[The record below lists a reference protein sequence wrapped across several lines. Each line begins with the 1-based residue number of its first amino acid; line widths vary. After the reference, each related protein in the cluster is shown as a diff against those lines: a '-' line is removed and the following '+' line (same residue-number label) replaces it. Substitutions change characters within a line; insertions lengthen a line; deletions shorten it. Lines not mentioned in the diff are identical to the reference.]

1 MQIQI
6 QYIYSILNQIAPF
19 ENQESWD
26 NSGLLIGN
34 AEDSVSGILITLDI
48 TQRAIEKAY
57 QNNCNL
63 IISHHPVIFSALK
76 KLDSYS
82 MPYQLIKHNI
92 SAICCHTN
100 LDIAILNDLLAN
112 KLCSVLDAESEILPL
127 MPNGLGRIIQL
138 KPFLKIDNK
147 IDNIAKQVKK
157 ALGCEV
163 VRYSAN
169 GRNFIHKIGIC
180 SGSGASL
187 LEDIVGTCDCLLTGD
202 VKHDRWYK
210 AEELDLALIDCG
222 HYHTEIIM
230 VDYLAEQLRKYC
242 SVLPIIEHIEE
253 NPVNYV

>member
-1 MQIQI
+1 MTAMKNQD
-6 QYIYSILNQIAPF
+6 IYHIINQIAPF
-19 ENQESWD
+19 ANQESWD

-34 AEDSVSGILITLDI
+34 AYDSVSGIVITLDI
-48 TQRAIEKAY
+48 TQRAIQKAY
-57 QNNCNL
+57 DNNCNL

-76 KLDSYS
+76 KLDSNS

-100 LDIAILNDLLAN
+100 LDIAGLNGLLAN
-112 KLCSVLDAESEILPL
+112 KLCSILDTESEILPL
-127 MPNGLGRIIQL
+127 MPDGLGKIIQL
-138 KPFLKIDNK
+138 KNFEK
-147 IDNIAKQVKK
+147 IDNIARQAKQ

-169 GRNFIHKIGIC
+169 GRNLIHKIGIC

-187 LEDIVGTCDCLLTGD
+187 LEDIAETCDCLLTGD

-242 SVLPIIEHIEE
+242 SNLPIIKHIEE

>member
-1 MQIQI
+1 
-6 QYIYSILNQIAPF
+6 IYSTLNQIAPF

-26 NSGLLIGN
+26 NSGLLIGSP
-34 AEDSVSGILITLDI
+34 EDSVSGIVITLDI

-76 KLDSYS
+76 KIDSYS
-82 MPYQLIKHNI
+82 IPYQLIKHNI

-100 LDIAILNDLLAN
+100 LDLAPGGLNDLLAE
-112 KLCSVLDAESEILPL
+112 KLSRNLEISSEIFPL
-127 MPNGLGRIIQL
+127 MPDGLGRIIEL
-138 KPFLKIDNK
+138 
-147 IDNIAKQVKK
+147 KQVKK
-157 ALGCEV
+157 IAWIAEQTKQALGCEV

-169 GRNFIHKIGIC
+169 GKNLIQKIGIC

-202 VKHDRWYK
+202 IKHDRWYK
-210 AEELDLALIDCG
+210 AEELNLGLIDCG

-230 VDYLAEQLRKYC
+230 VAYLAEQLRKYC
-242 SVLPIIEHIEE
+242 PDLPIIEHIEE

>member
-26 NSGLLIGN
+26 NSGLLIGSP
-34 AEDSVSGILITLDI
+34 EDSVSGILVTLDI

-100 LDIAILNDLLAN
+100 LDITSLNDLLAK
-112 KLCSVLDAESEILPL
+112 KLCSVLDTESEILPL
-127 MPNGLGRIIQL
+127 MPDGLGRVIRL
-138 KPFLKIDNK
+138 KNIPKIDY
-147 IDNIAKQVKK
+147 IAKQAKQ

-169 GRNFIHKIGIC
+169 CKKLIRRIGIF

-210 AEELDLALIDCG
+210 AEELDFALIDCG

-253 NPVNYV
+253 NPVCYV

>member
-6 QYIYSILNQIAPF
+6 QYIYSTLNQIAPF

-34 AEDSVSGILITLDI
+34 AKDSVSGILITLDI

-63 IISHHPVIFSALK
+63 IISHHPVIFPALK

-82 MPYQLIKHNI
+82 IPYQLIKHNI

-100 LDIAILNDLLAN
+100 LDIAGLNDLLAN
-112 KLCSVLDAESEILPL
+112 KLCSVLDAEFEILPL
-127 MPNGLGRIIQL
+127 MPDGLGRIIQL
-138 KPFLKIDNK
+138 KHVQE
-147 IDNIAKQVKK
+147 IDNIAKQAKQ

-169 GRNFIHKIGIC
+169 GKNLIQKIGIC

-187 LEDIVGTCDCLLTGD
+187 LEDIAGTCDCLLTGD

-230 VDYLAEQLRKYC
+230 VAYLAEQLRKYC